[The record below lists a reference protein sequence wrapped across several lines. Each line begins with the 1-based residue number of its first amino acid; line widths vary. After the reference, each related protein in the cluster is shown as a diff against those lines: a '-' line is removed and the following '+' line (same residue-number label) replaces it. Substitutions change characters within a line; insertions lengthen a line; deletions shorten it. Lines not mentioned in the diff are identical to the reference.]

1 MRFLA
6 IVGLYLLAFPALA
19 GGFGPWTFGMSASE
33 IRAVE
38 SSGPYRAF
46 SNGDL
51 ETYNADFGGAKHNA
65 QFYLKD
71 GRLWRIAIS
80 TYEGADLSQA
90 AQAWINTY
98 ATLKETYGEIKTP
111 NLSGDTP
118 EALAAAAKA
127 IVADGGKAQMA
138 PVSQHEGEFVFSSF
152 SSFAHDG
159 VTYYT
164 VTVNYDQPAP

>member
-1 MRFLA
+1 MRLLA
-6 IVGLYLLAFPALA
+6 ILGLYLLAFPAFA

-33 IRAVE
+33 IRAEE
-38 SSGPYRAF
+38 SYGPYRDF

-71 GRLWRIAIS
+71 GHLWRIAIR

-90 AQAWINTY
+90 TQAWINTHV
-98 ATLKETYGEIKTP
+98 TLKATYGESETP
-111 NLSGDTP
+111 KLSGDTP
-118 EALAAAAKA
+118 EALAATARS

-138 PVSQHEGEFVFSSF
+138 PVSQQEGEFVFSSF
-152 SSFAHDG
+152 NSFAHEG

-164 VTVNYDQPAP
+164 